1 LGTFD
6 YFPKS
11 QTGSPWRRACR
22 ITYIVP
28 LYPLVKGEMQRT
40 LVTEVSHPL
49 VRPSSLTITTGLQLT
64 SDGQWTMDNKK
75 GEGLSPRLYV

>member
-1 LGTFD
+1 
-6 YFPKS
+6 
-11 QTGSPWRRACR
+11 
-22 ITYIVP
+22 
-28 LYPLVKGEMQRT
+28 MQRT

-75 GEGLSPRLYV
+75 GEGLSPRLYG